1 MWLLKGVGLVENRN
15 TKCIFGGVMGWG
27 VGGWGGGRANNVQVH
42 LHTYWMLSLLAHT
55 NILPATI
62 ETFSPAL
69 THILLFTLETSSLAH
84 HTYFLL
90 C

>member
-1 MWLLKGVGLVENRN
+1 
-15 TKCIFGGVMGWG
+15 MGWG